1 MSLYILSLL
10 AIPALFLRLQSP
22 ALGATFAQRSCDI
35 RSSNEK
41 KSSPKRSLSDNCA
54 MFSKQALAG
63 GNKPFMQ
70 LQSVRGAKRK
80 PAYPRY
86 RAELAPLSHPKK
98 DHAGFFQRHLK
109 AWLGPKNIRGEYY
122 RNKYYYPPQ
131 NHTPNYIVP
140 NGETLVLPGKESFSR
155 AGLDA
160 KRNPALHPFPQNL
173 HCRTA
178 SIISDDLK
186 QQIYSEVVENDAL
199 PQEIAHKYGIKLAR
213 VEAIVKLQKIE
224 KGLREQVCIHF
235 HGAEMMRLQK
245 NRLVFKTTP
254 WLEHLLLNS
263 AYFPMAHILTS
274 RTCFPRNCKRFLW

>member
-1 MSLYILSLL
+1 
-10 AIPALFLRLQSP
+10 
-22 ALGATFAQRSCDI
+22 
-35 RSSNEK
+35 
-41 KSSPKRSLSDNCA
+41 
-54 MFSKQALAG
+54 MFSKQALTG
-63 GNKPFMQ
+63 GNKPFVQ

-131 NHTPNYIVP
+131 NNTPNYIVP
-140 NGETLVLPGKESFSR
+140 NGDTLVLPGKESFSR
-155 AGLDA
+155 GGVDA

-186 QQIYSEVVENDAL
+186 QQIYSEVVEGDAL

-224 KGLREQVCIHF
+224 KGLKEQVCIRCTN
-235 HGAEMMRLQK
+235 AEMMRLQK
-245 NRLVFKTTP
+245 KSISL
-254 WLEHLLLNS
+254 
-263 AYFPMAHILTS
+263 
-274 RTCFPRNCKRFLW
+274 